1 MKRILAPVA
10 ALLISVSILLAGQGL
25 QGTLLPVRASLEGFP
40 TLAIGIMGAAYFLGF
55 TLGCL
60 RGGDLVQRVGH
71 VRVFLAMTALASA
84 APLLHGLV
92 LHPFAWGLLRALTGF
107 CFAVLYIVIESWL
120 NERSTNENRGIV
132 FSVYVMITL
141 TVLAAGQMMTL
152 LYDPAGLELFLIASV
167 LVSLG
172 AIPVALSLS
181 PSPEQPNSVELDMR
195 RLFRISPAGTIGCL
209 TVGLANGA
217 FWSLAPVFTAG
228 ISNDTSLAAWFMT
241 AAVAGGAIAQW
252 PLGFVSD
259 RFGRRKVILG
269 AALFGVAI
277 AASAVMFG
285 NELGF
290 WAVNFLGVG
299 WGAVAFPLYAISVAH
314 ANDYAE
320 PEDYVMVS
328 SGLLLMYGL
337 GAVIG
342 PFVASIFMS
351 SIGAIGLFSFTAI
364 VHFVLAVYVVHRM
377 LQRASSPD
385 EQHCSFGDALATA
398 HTASQ
403 VYEEELQQHAED
415 AEHEPTTP

>member
-1 MKRILAPVA
+1 MKHILAPIA

-25 QGTLLPVRASLEGFP
+25 QGTLLPVRASLENFP

-55 TLGCL
+55 TFGCL
-60 RGGDLVQRVGH
+60 RGGELVRRVGH

-92 LHPFAWGLLRALTGF
+92 LQPVAWGLLRALTGF

-120 NERSTNENRGIV
+120 NECSTNDNRGTV

-167 LVSLG
+167 LVSVG
-172 AIPVALSLS
+172 AIPVALSLA
-181 PSPEQPNSVELDMR
+181 PSPEQPTSVELDMR
-195 RLFRISPAGTIGCL
+195 RVFRISPAGSVGCL

-228 ISNDTSLAAWFMT
+228 ISSNTSLAAWFMT
-241 AAVAGGAIAQW
+241 SAVVGGALAQW

-259 RFGRRKVILG
+259 TFGRRQIILG
-269 AALFGVAI
+269 AALFGVGI
-277 AASAVMFG
+277 ATSVVLSG
-285 NELGF
+285 NEMGF
-290 WAVNFLGVG
+290 WTVNLLGAG

-320 PEDYVMVS
+320 PDDYVMVS
-328 SGLLLMYGL
+328 SGLLLMYGI
-337 GAVIG
+337 GAIAG
-342 PFVASIFMS
+342 PFVASIFMFY
-351 SIGAIGLFSFTAI
+351 IGAVGLFGFTAI
-364 VHFVLAVYVVHRM
+364 VHGILTAFVAHRM
-377 LQRASSPD
+377 SQRASTPD
-385 EQHCSFGDALATA
+385 ERHIAFGDALATA

-403 VYEEELQQHAED
+403 VYEEELQTHVEAERQ
-415 AEHEPTTP
+415 AN

>member
-1 MKRILAPVA
+1 MKHVLAPVA

-25 QGTLLPVRASLEGFP
+25 QGTLLPVRASLEAFP

-60 RGGDLVQRVGH
+60 RGGELVQRVGH

-84 APLLHGLV
+84 APLVHGLF
-92 LHPFAWGLLRALTGF
+92 LHPVAWGLLRALTGF

-181 PSPEQPNSVELDMR
+181 PSPEQPASVELDMR
-195 RLFRISPAGTIGCL
+195 RLFRISPAGSVGCL
-209 TVGLANGA
+209 AVGLANGA
-217 FWSLAPVFTAG
+217 FWSLAPVFTAD
-228 ISNDTSLAAWFMT
+228 ISSDTSLAAWFMT
-241 AAVAGGAIAQW
+241 SAVFGGALSQW
-252 PLGFVSD
+252 PLGFISD

-269 AALFGVAI
+269 AALFGSGI
-277 AASAVMFG
+277 AASVVASG

-290 WAVNFLGVG
+290 WSVNLLGVG
-299 WGAVAFPLYAISVAH
+299 WGAMAFPLYAISVAH

-320 PEDYVMVS
+320 PDDYVMVS

-337 GAVIG
+337 GAIIG
-342 PFVASIFMS
+342 PFIASMFMS
-351 SIGAIGLFSFTAI
+351 TIGAVGLFGFTAI
-364 VHFVLAVYVVHRM
+364 VHLVLSVYVVHRM
-377 LQRASSPD
+377 LQRSSAPD

-403 VYEEELQQHAED
+403 VYEEEFQQHAED
-415 AEHEPTTP
+415 AEDEPTAP